1 MARSMP
7 RRTWIVTSPWTKLR
21 LRPRVWRT
29 GSLIAK
35 YLHRVGRGRLPRRI
49 DGGEEAQH
57 QRGDD
62 DRRNFERI
70 GLGRHFGQEAHRRV
84 PDVLAAGPLKGGG
97 DLFPE
102 QKDPRAEQEPG
113 DD

>member
-35 YLHRVGRGRLPRRI
+35 HLHRVGRGRLPRRV
-49 DGGEEAQH
+49 DRREEAEH

-62 DRRNFERI
+62 DRCNFERV
-70 GLGRHFGQEAHRRV
+70 GLRRHFGQEADRGV

-97 DLFPE
+97 DLLAE
-102 QKDPRAEQEPG
+102 QKDQR
-113 DD
+113 